1 MKKKENSSEKER
13 YPIVAKLNKVL
24 KCLQK
29 TKQLY
34 DYSWVQISIFYIGGS
49 VEKPPWCNG

>member
-1 MKKKENSSEKER
+1 MRKSTICIFMNFVINEKKKNSSEKER
-13 YPIVAKLNKVL
+13 YPIVAKLNKDL

-34 DYSWVQISIFYIGGS
+34 D
-49 VEKPPWCNG
+49 

>member
-1 MKKKENSSEKER
+1 MHKSTICIFMNFVINEKKKENSSEKER

-34 DYSWVQISIFYIGGS
+34 DYS
-49 VEKPPWCNG
+49 

>member
-1 MKKKENSSEKER
+1 MRKSTICIFMNFVINEKKENSSEKER
-13 YPIVAKLNKVL
+13 YPIVAKPHKVL

-34 DYSWVQISIFYIGGS
+34 D
-49 VEKPPWCNG
+49 